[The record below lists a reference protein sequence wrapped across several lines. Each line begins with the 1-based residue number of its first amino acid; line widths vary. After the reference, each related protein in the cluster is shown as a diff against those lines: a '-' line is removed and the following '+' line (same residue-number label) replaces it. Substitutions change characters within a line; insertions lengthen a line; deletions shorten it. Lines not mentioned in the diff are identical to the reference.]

1 MKLLSLVRHAKS
13 SWKDSNLSDFD
24 RLLNK
29 RGERDAP
36 LMGRRFASVEPPP
49 DLILASSAQRAA
61 RTAQVIAEAIG
72 YAAER
77 ISFQPTL
84 YLATSAEM
92 LGVIQGLDD
101 RLEHIALVAHNP
113 GLTDLCDVLAGA
125 KIDNVPTC
133 GIVRMSLTIDSWR
146 SASQGCG
153 RLLDF
158 DYPKRD
164 ER

>member
-13 SWKDSNLSDFD
+13 SWKDSHLSDFD
-24 RLLNK
+24 RSLNK

-36 LMGRRFASVEPPP
+36 RMGRRFASVEPPA
-49 DLILASSAQRAA
+49 DLILASPARRAT
-61 RTAQVIAEAIG
+61 RTAQLIAEAIG

-77 ISFQPTL
+77 ISFDRAL
-84 YLATSAEM
+84 YLAAPAEM

-101 RLEHIALVAHNP
+101 RLAHVALVAHNP
-113 GLTDLCDVLAGA
+113 GLTDLCEVLASA

-133 GIVRMSLTIDSWR
+133 GIVRVSLEVDSWCNV
-146 SASQGCG
+146 SQGCG
-153 RLLDF
+153 TLLDF

-164 ER
+164 KR

>member
-13 SWKDSNLSDFD
+13 SWKDAHLSDFE
-24 RLLNK
+24 RPLNK

-36 LMGRRFASVEPPP
+36 LMGRRFASVEPPA
-49 DLILASSAQRAA
+49 DLILASSARRAV
-61 RTAQVIAEAIG
+61 RTAQLIAEAIG

-77 ISFQPTL
+77 ISFDRAL
-84 YLATSAEM
+84 YLAAPAEM

-101 RLEHIALVAHNP
+101 RLVHVALVAHNP
-113 GLTDLCDVLAGA
+113 GLTDLCEVLARA

-133 GIVRMSLTIDSWR
+133 GIVRMSLAIDAWR
-146 SASQGCG
+146 SVSQGCG
-153 RLLDF
+153 TLLDF

-164 ER
+164 KR

>member
-1 MKLLSLVRHAKS
+1 MKLISLVRHAKS
-13 SWKDSNLSDFD
+13 SWKDANASDFE
-24 RLLNK
+24 RSLNK

-49 DLILASSAQRAA
+49 DLILSSSARRAA

-77 ISFQPTL
+77 ISFDRAL
-84 YLATSAEM
+84 YLAAPAEM
-92 LGVIQGLDD
+92 LGVIQDLDD
-101 RLEHIALVAHNP
+101 RLVHVALVAHNP
-113 GLTDLCDVLAGA
+113 GLTDLCEVLAGV

-133 GIVRMSLTIDSWR
+133 GIVRMSLTVDAWSGVSR
-146 SASQGCG
+146 GCG
-153 RLLDF
+153 TLLDF

-164 ER
+164 TR